1 MGTGTRTLIAACAM
15 MALAPSAALAQDFE
29 WSGRVARGDR
39 VEIKNIN
46 GGIHATPAS
55 GDEVRVTAVKKDNG
69 KGDPKDVR
77 IEVVEHDGGVTLC
90 AVYPDAGG
98 VKNECRPGDAGR
110 LNSKDNDVSVDF
122 TVQVPA
128 GVIFTASSVN
138 GGIEATG
145 LRGDVEAET
154 VNGGVRISTSG
165 LARASTV
172 NGSIEA
178 AMGRADWTGD
188 LEFETVNG
196 GITVELP
203 AGVGARVKASTVN
216 GGLETDFPLTVQG
229 RFANRKI
236 EGTIGE
242 GGRNL
247 TLETV
252 NGTIRLKKA
261 G

>member
-1 MGTGTRTLIAACAM
+1 MGQGTKAIILACAVT
-15 MALAPSAALAQDFE
+15 ALAPAAAQGQDFE
-29 WSGRVARGDR
+29 WSGRVDRGDE

-46 GGIHATPAS
+46 GDIRAS
-55 GDEVRVTAVKKDNG
+55 AAAGDRVIVTAVKKDNG
-69 KGDPKDVR
+69 RGDPEDVR

-98 VKNECRPGDAGR
+98 TKNECRPGDAGR
-110 LNSKDNDVSVDF
+110 LNSKDNEVSVEF

-128 GVIFTASSVN
+128 GVNLAAHSVN
-138 GGIEATG
+138 GGVEAGG
-145 LRGDVEAET
+145 LKSDVVAET
-154 VNGGVRISTSG
+154 VNGGVKISTSG

-178 AMGRADWTGD
+178 SMGRGDWTGD

-203 AGVGARVKASTVN
+203 AGVGARVRASTVN

-236 EGTIGE
+236 EGTIGD

-252 NGTIRLKKA
+252 NGSIRLKKA